1 MSAVNLVPG
10 CKEGNFNMPKASDL
24 KRGSVVAI
32 NGQPYIVNQIDMKAP
47 SSRGAN
53 TLYKVRFNHAQSK
66 QKLDETYK
74 GEDMLSD
81 IDLERRRVQ
90 YSYMDG
96 DDFVF
101 MDEEDYSQYNL
112 SPENLGDQ
120 ALYISEGL
128 EGIMGLLVDG
138 QMIGIELP
146 QSVVMEVTDTAPG
159 IKGASA
165 SARTKPATFSTGL
178 IIQVPEYLEVGERVK
193 INTQE
198 GKYMSRD

>member
-1 MSAVNLVPG
+1 
-10 CKEGNFNMPKASDL
+10 MPKASDL

-128 EGIMGLLVDG
+128 EGIMAL
-138 QMIGIELP
+138 
-146 QSVVMEVTDTAPG
+146 
-159 IKGASA
+159 
-165 SARTKPATFSTGL
+165 
-178 IIQVPEYLEVGERVK
+178 
-193 INTQE
+193 
-198 GKYMSRD
+198 

>member
-1 MSAVNLVPG
+1 
-10 CKEGNFNMPKASDL
+10 MPKASDL